1 MSEAE
6 KIEFNKVVELKAEL
20 EAVAYGD
27 LKKEFETRK
36 IGHVFKPGTKKEVLI
51 TLAVEALT
59 AKNDVA
65 ATDTVSGESNDITGT
80 EGIVSTLT
88 PEDADKIIKEQ
99 NGGVE
104 FSEDYVKPE
113 VSKEGEPH
121 NVGKEFDNQEFE
133 QKPEIII
140 EGEPKYT
147 REVIE
152 ENLGILAATLK
163 VCTEDSRKKVFDK
176 QEYLLAHLAYLD
188 KWEKENK

>member
-1 MSEAE
+1 MREAE

-65 ATDTVSGESNDITGT
+65 TTDAVSGESNDITGT
-80 EGIVSTLT
+80 DGIFASLST
-88 PEDADKIIKEQ
+88 EKIDMEIKEQ
-99 NGGVE
+99 NGG
-104 FSEDYVKPE
+104 
-113 VSKEGEPH
+113 EPH
-121 NVGKEFDNQEFE
+121 SVGKEFANQEFE

>member
-27 LKKEFETRK
+27 LKKEFEARK

-65 ATDTVSGESNDITGT
+65 TTDTVSGESNDITGT

-88 PEDADKIIKEQ
+88 PEEADKIIKEQ
-99 NGGVE
+99 
-104 FSEDYVKPE
+104 
-113 VSKEGEPH
+113 KEGEPH